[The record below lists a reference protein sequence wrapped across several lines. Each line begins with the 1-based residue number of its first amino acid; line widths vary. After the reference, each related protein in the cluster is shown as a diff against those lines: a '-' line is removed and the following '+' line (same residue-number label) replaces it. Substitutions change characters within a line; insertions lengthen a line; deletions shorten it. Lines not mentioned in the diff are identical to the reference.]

1 MKINASQIWKPVTAA
16 AIGIGLLLYTW
27 TQVQGVASA
36 ARGVNRNPQLAPA
49 ASEARVRAEGRLA
62 TYPGAQVVVS
72 TDLAGTLQQVLVQ
85 EKSPVKRGQLLA
97 EIKVD
102 EQRAALA
109 EARAH
114 IAEVQA
120 DLRFLEGE
128 TDRLRRLLQSGA
140 ASQQAYDRAERDRDA
155 ARARLQTAQATAAR
169 IQAVLDKARITAPIN
184 GVVLLR
190 HAEPGETVPAGA
202 RIVTLA
208 DLSRVRVEAEVDE
221 FDLDKIALGSEV
233 QISAEGFSESWLGRV
248 EEIPDA
254 VGSPKLKPQDPG
266 KPADTRVLLV
276 KVALTS
282 PTPLKLGQRVEVAV
296 SSRSEPNERA
306 LAAEGRR

>member
-16 AIGIGLLLYTW
+16 GIGIGLLLYTW

-36 ARGVNRNPQLAPA
+36 ARGVNRSLQQAP

-85 EKSPVKRGQLLA
+85 EKSAVKRGLLLA

-140 ASQQAYDRAERDRDA
+140 ASQQAYDRAERDRNT
-155 ARARLQTAQATAAR
+155 ARARLQTAQ
-169 IQAVLDKARITAPIN
+169 
-184 GVVLLR
+184 
-190 HAEPGETVPAGA
+190 
-202 RIVTLA
+202 
-208 DLSRVRVEAEVDE
+208 
-221 FDLDKIALGSEV
+221 
-233 QISAEGFSESWLGRV
+233 
-248 EEIPDA
+248 
-254 VGSPKLKPQDPG
+254 
-266 KPADTRVLLV
+266 
-276 KVALTS
+276 
-282 PTPLKLGQRVEVAV
+282 
-296 SSRSEPNERA
+296 
-306 LAAEGRR
+306 

>member
-16 AIGIGLLLYTW
+16 GIGIGLLLYTW

-36 ARGVNRNPQLAPA
+36 ARGVNRSLQQAP

-85 EKSPVKRGQLLA
+85 EKSAVKRGLLLA

-140 ASQQAYDRAERDRDA
+140 ASQQAYDRAERDRNT

-169 IQAVLDKARITAPIN
+169 FQAILDKARITAPID

-266 KPADTRVLLV
+266 RPADTRVLLV
-276 KVALTS
+276 KVALS
-282 PTPLKLGQRVEVAV
+282 GPTPLKLGQRVEVAV
-296 SSRSEPNERA
+296 SARSNLSQAQRPIA
-306 LAAEGRR
+306 DGR